1 MGAGYSMARTMRIMC
16 KAALAALAIAL
27 ALAPATSLAQGLVLR
42 GPDSGEVRALV
53 IGIDAYQNVR
63 PLKGAVADARDVE
76 GALRKMGVKDVT
88 TLVDAQADRASVM
101 REIYRLLDRTREGD
115 LVILSIAGHGAQEPE
130 RVRGSQPDGMDTIF
144 LLPGFQ
150 TAGAGTQ
157 QRIIG
162 TEFNHVIKQ
171 LEARGARVLFVADT
185 CHGGGLTREVDP
197 RAEEMSYRQVPRYT
211 ISDDEL
217 KPISTA
223 RDAFLTELDFTQ
235 SALLAAVDRK
245 TKSPEV
251 RIPGV
256 QGWRGALSYA
266 VARAFEGQADTNRD
280 GIVTLRE
287 LFTSVRQLVYQLSDQ
302 RQNMVAQQSA
312 NRNLDT
318 EVVFAIR
325 GVAPSQPAVAAARLP
340 GLQPAAAQARP
351 IEPVRI
357 ASRDGQSNRFDGLA
371 AREAPFEVVS
381 PRQNPDLL
389 WDPTSGDVLAG
400 GDVIAYRIGRGDLPG
415 VIDRFAAV
423 RGFKQL
429 VARSP
434 QGIRITPND
443 QLHRKNARVAVEI
456 SDVAARTLIAFNIA
470 GDGTVQ
476 ALYPIGTDSPTVAAA
491 EHRMM
496 LMVKEPFGA
505 DQFVAITS
513 TQRME
518 GLEQALRRLNQVR
531 SPVQMLQMVQ
541 QYAPADARIGSAG
554 LFTSP

>member
-1 MGAGYSMARTMRIMC
+1 MRITC
-16 KAALAALAIAL
+16 KAGLAALAIAL
-27 ALAPATSLAQGLVLR
+27 APAASLAQAPLLR
-42 GPDSGEVRALV
+42 GPESGEVRALV

-63 PLKGAVADARDVE
+63 PLKGAVADARDVD
-76 GALRKMGVKDVT
+76 GALRRMGVRDVT
-88 TLVDAQADRASVM
+88 TLLDAQADRASVM
-101 REIYRLLDRTREGD
+101 REIYRLLDRSRDGD
-115 LVILSIAGHGAQEPE
+115 LVIFSIAGHGAQEPE

-217 KPISTA
+217 RPISTT
-223 RDAFLTELDFTQ
+223 RDAFLTELDFTR

-266 VARAFEGQADTNRD
+266 VARSFEGQADANQD
-280 GIVTLRE
+280 GKVTLRE
-287 LFTSVRQLVYQLSDQ
+287 LFTNVRQVVYQLSDQ
-302 RQNMVAQQSA
+302 RQNMVAQRSA
-312 NRNLDT
+312 NRDLDT
-318 EVVFAIR
+318 EVVFAVR
-325 GVAPSQPAVAAARLP
+325 GATPSQPATAGARLP
-340 GLQPAAAQARP
+340 GLQQAAAQVRP
-351 IEPVRI
+351 LEPVRI
-357 ASRDGQSNRFDGLA
+357 ASRDGQTNRFAGLS
-371 AREAPFEVVS
+371 AREAPFEVVL

-400 GDVIAYRIGRGDLPG
+400 GDVLAYRIALSDLPS

-423 RGFKQL
+423 RGLKQL
-429 VARSP
+429 AAKSP
-434 QGIRITPND
+434 QAIRVTPND
-443 QLHRKNARVAVEI
+443 QLHRKDARVAVEI
-456 SDVAARTLIAFNIA
+456 ADVAGRMLIAFNIA

-476 ALYPIGTDSPTVAAA
+476 ALYPIGTDSSLVANA
-491 EHRMM
+491 EYRMP
-496 LMVKEPFGA
+496 VRVQEPFGA
-505 DQFVAITS
+505 DQVVAITS
-513 TQRME
+513 GQRME
-518 GLEQALRRLNQVR
+518 ALEQALKQLNQRR
-531 SPVQMLQMVQ
+531 SAVQMLQMVQ

-554 LFTSP
+554 LFTAP